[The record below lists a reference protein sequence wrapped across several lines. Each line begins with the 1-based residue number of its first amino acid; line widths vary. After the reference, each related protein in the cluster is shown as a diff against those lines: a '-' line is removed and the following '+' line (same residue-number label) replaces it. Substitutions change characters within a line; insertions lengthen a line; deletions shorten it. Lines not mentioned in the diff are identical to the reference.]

1 MVSCLT
7 YFRVEFSEGFCVK
20 DFCESLKLTKNEV
33 DYSSEKKRLIIGR
46 NERFNI
52 NVNEMLRVTLKDLL
66 GKEELLFTLKE
77 KYGLTYYLER
87 VPSLSVSEVNPILS
101 LEEDIIRFLYLT
113 KTIDDLDY
121 YV

>member
-1 MVSCLT
+1 M
-7 YFRVEFSEGFCVK
+7 EFNENFCVK

-33 DYSSEKKRLIIGR
+33 DYSSEKMRLIIGR

-66 GKEELLFTLKE
+66 GKEELLFALKE

-101 LEEDIIRFLYLT
+101 LEEYIIRFLYLT

>member
-7 YFRVEFSEGFCVK
+7 YFRVEFNENFCVK

-33 DYSSEKKRLIIGR
+33 DYSSEKMCLIIGR

-66 GKEELLFTLKE
+66 GKEELLFALKE